1 MRWPIY
7 ALVVVAAAM
16 TAVALVFHDL
26 VPRTMVPRTMVPRT
40 MEPYAVTD
48 FVFSRDGRTALKAGN
63 DGTVRLLDAQSDAQL
78 MLFDGFEAPIRH
90 VAYSRSGSYAIV
102 GTPDS
107 ISFVELSS
115 GTVSRHFDVS
125 STLVA
130 MDVSPDDDAI
140 SVLGD
145 DNKVRIYSAAGER
158 LATFTADSGR
168 TLHGTTWCPDDC
180 LLLWGADG
188 LNEVWNP
195 RKPALIASVGNH
207 RRDIRAAV
215 FSADG
220 QHLATID
227 DERTVMIWYTSPAS
241 PKTTLRSLHERPVA
255 LAWSRDRSQVAV
267 ETETGKAYVWHL
279 QDGGHEPV
287 VIGPKDGVGQGWITF
302 TPSGRAIV
310 LGSWPDGVRR
320 TYIPENPG
328 EDLNEDADQEWD
340 SGDDDGDAVRFPQ
353 AANEV
358 PLPAR

>member
-1 MRWPIY
+1 MPAEGDSIVRSNMRWPIY

-26 VPRTMVPRTMVPRT
+26 VPRTM
-40 MEPYAVTD
+40 EPYAVTD
-48 FVFSRDGRTALKAGN
+48 FVFSPDGRTALKAGN

-78 MLFDGFEAPIRH
+78 MLFDGFEAPIRR
-90 VAYSRSGSYAIV
+90 VAYSRSGNHAIV

-115 GTVSRHFDVS
+115 GTVSRRFDVS

-140 SVLGD
+140 SVLGR

-158 LATFTADSGR
+158 LATFTADSGG

-195 RKPALIASVGNH
+195 RKPALIASLSRH

-227 DERTVMIWYTSPAS
+227 DERTVMIWYTSPVN
-241 PKTTLRSLHERPVA
+241 PKTMLNSLQERPLA

-279 QDGGHEPV
+279 EGGGHQPV
-287 VIGPKDGVGQGWITF
+287 VIGPKNGVGQGWITF

-320 TYIPENPG
+320 TYIPENPV
-328 EDLNEDADQEWD
+328 EDLDEERVWD
-340 SGDDDGDAVRFPQ
+340 SGEDDGEAIRFPQ

-358 PLPAR
+358 PLPGK